1 MSSAT
6 APRPGPER
14 DPGSE
19 TGAGLGTEAGTGP
32 ETEAGT
38 EAGTGPETEAGT
50 DSTTPT
56 ARPESALSLP
66 LETVAAAAPGP
77 AVAVVAVR
85 AGESRLL
92 CRGASAATRFE
103 LGSVTKTF
111 TALLLAE
118 AVARGEAGHDD
129 PIAGRLP
136 AAAVPEGYGDRITL
150 AHLASHTAGLPV
162 LPPGLLLRAVPRF
175 YTNPYED
182 FTPEHLLHAL
192 SQTRVRRPPG
202 ERVRYSNF
210 GVGLLGRLLSDAAGA
225 PYGEVLATRVLTP
238 LGLADS
244 TCDPGLPQATGHWH
258 GRPRPPWRIPGL
270 PGAGALRSS
279 ARDLRRYLEVLLSP
293 PPEAGEALRTAL
305 HDVTRPRATAPGGDR
320 MCLAWKARTH
330 TARDGGAFELLF
342 HSGGTRGFTSFAGFC
357 PAARTGLA
365 AVTNSSPTLRGTFI
379 RTAYRTLRDLSAEA
393 PTR

>member
-1 MSSAT
+1 MSSDT

-14 DPGSE
+14 DPGSG
-19 TGAGLGTEAGTGP
+19 TGAGPEAEAGAGPEAEAGTGSSAD
-32 ETEAGT
+32 TTGT
-38 EAGTGPETEAGT
+38 
-50 DSTTPT
+50 TTPT
-56 ARPESALSLP
+56 AQPESALSLP

-85 AGESRLL
+85 AGESRML

-118 AVARGEAGHDD
+118 AVARGELGHDD
-129 PIAGRLP
+129 PIAGLLP

-162 LPPGLLLRAVPRF
+162 LPPGLLARAVPRF
-175 YTNPYED
+175 YTNPYEG

-192 SQTRVRRPPG
+192 SQTRVRHPPG
-202 ERVRYSNF
+202 QRVRYSNF
-210 GVGLLGRLLSDAAGA
+210 GVGLLGRLLSDAAGT
-225 PYGEVLATRVLTP
+225 PYGEALATRVLTP

-293 PPEAGEALRTAL
+293 PPETDEALRTAL

-330 TARDGGAFELLF
+330 TARDGGGFDLLF

-357 PAARTGLA
+357 PVARIGLA

-379 RTAYRTLRDLSAEA
+379 RTAYRTLRDLAAEA

>member
-1 MSSAT
+1 MSSDT
-6 APRPGPER
+6 ASRPGPER
-14 DPGSE
+14 EPGPDTSPDTE
-19 TGAGLGTEAGTGP
+19 AATGAGPDTA
-32 ETEAGT
+32 
-38 EAGTGPETEAGT
+38 T
-50 DSTTPT
+50 DTTDNEVPT
-56 ARPESALSLP
+56 SRPESALSLP

-85 AGESRLL
+85 AGESRTL

-118 AVARGEAGHDD
+118 AVARGELGHDD

-136 AAAVPEGYGDRITL
+136 PAAVPEGYGDRITL

-162 LPPGLLLRAVPRF
+162 LPPGLLARAVPRF
-175 YTNPYED
+175 YTNPYEG
-182 FTPEHLLHAL
+182 FTPDHLLHAL
-192 SQTRVRRPPG
+192 SQTRVRHPPG
-202 ERVRYSNF
+202 QRVRYSNF

-225 PYGEVLATRVLTP
+225 PYGEALATRILTP

-244 TCDPGLPQATGHWH
+244 TCDPELPQATGHWH

-279 ARDLRRYLEVLLSP
+279 ARDLQRYLEVLLSP
-293 PPEAGEALRTAL
+293 PPEADEALRTAL
-305 HDVTRPRATAPGGDR
+305 HDVTRPRATMPGGDR

-330 TARDGGAFELLF
+330 TARDGGDFDLLF
-342 HSGGTRGFTSFAGFC
+342 HSGGTRGFTSFTGFC
-357 PAARTGLA
+357 PAARVGLA

-379 RTAYRTLRDLSAEA
+379 RTAYRTLRDLAAEIPA
-393 PTR
+393 R

>member
-1 MSSAT
+1 MSSDT
-6 APRPGPER
+6 ASRPGPER
-14 DPGSE
+14 EPG
-19 TGAGLGTEAGTGP
+19 TGPDTEAGPDTG
-32 ETEAGT
+32 TDTGT
-38 EAGTGPETEAGT
+38 DAGT
-50 DSTTPT
+50 DTETPT
-56 ARPESALSLP
+56 AAQPESALSLP

-175 YTNPYED
+175 YTNPYEG
-182 FTPEHLLHAL
+182 FTPDHLLHAL
-192 SQTRVRRPPG
+192 SQTRVRHPPG
-202 ERVRYSNF
+202 QRVRYSNF
-210 GVGLLGRLLSDAAGA
+210 GVGLLGRLLSDTAGT
-225 PYGEVLATRVLTP
+225 PYGEALATRVLTP

-244 TCDPGLPQATGHWH
+244 TCDPELPQATGHWH

-293 PPEAGEALRTAL
+293 PPEAGETLRTAL
-305 HDVTRPRATAPGGDR
+305 HDVTRPRATSPGGDR

-330 TARDGGAFELLF
+330 VARDGGDFDLLF

-357 PAARTGLA
+357 PAARIGLA
-365 AVTNSSPTLRGTFI
+365 AVTNSSPTLRGAFI
-379 RTAYRTLRDLSAEA
+379 RTAYRTLRDLAAET